1 MEVGGIAMRM
11 RSGIWIAAT
20 VLLACVVGAFSQT
33 QVQQNVPTFSVS
45 VDLVKV
51 PITVF
56 GLNGAPIQELS
67 RDDFRVYEDGQPQ
80 EIRNFNI
87 DSNPV
92 SVILLLD
99 TSGTVTKEW
108 KQIKEAAEGFSEALA
123 KGDRISVITF
133 SDEVELTMDW
143 SDDAK
148 QVHRALGK
156 VQLGLRTDL
165 YDAIFES
172 AQTQLKDID
181 GRKAII
187 LLTDF
192 LNNQSIVGYQEA
204 VQAVVQSQ
212 ASLYIVSKTMMVRE
226 AARTQ
231 RRVVILNDIYQ
242 RLFGD
247 RNYID
252 EFFDKKE
259 TQMTELA
266 EKTGGRCYF
275 PADYNQ
281 IKGVYKQ
288 VAQELRNQHYLTY
301 VSESTKPVNSYHNI
315 RIDYLQPASKLI
327 YRKGYYF
334 KPSPLFSPRESLR
347 QR

>member
-1 MEVGGIAMRM
+1 M
-11 RSGIWIAAT
+11 WITTT
-20 VLLACVVGAFSQT
+20 VLLACAIGAFSQT
-33 QVQQNVPTFSVS
+33 QVQQNVPTFSFS

-51 PITVF
+51 PVTVF
-56 GLNGAPIQELS
+56 GLNEAPLQELN
-67 RDDFRVYEDGQPQ
+67 RNDFRVYEDGQLQ
-80 EIRNFNI
+80 EIRNFSI

-99 TSGTVTKEW
+99 ASGTVTKEW
-108 KQIKEAAEGFSEALA
+108 KQLKEAAEGFSDAMA

-143 SDDAK
+143 SENLK
-148 QVHRALGK
+148 QVRKALNK
-156 VQLGLRTDL
+156 VQLGLRTNL

-172 AQTQLKDID
+172 AQTQLKDVE

-247 RNYID
+247 VNYID

-259 TQMTELA
+259 AQMTELA

-288 VAQELRNQHYLTY
+288 VAQELRNQYYLTY
-301 VSESTKPVNSYHNI
+301 VSESNKPRNSYHNI
-315 RIDYLQPASKLI
+315 RVEYLQPAGKLI

-334 KPSPLFSPRESLR
+334 KPDLIFSPRESLR

>member
-1 MEVGGIAMRM
+1 
-11 RSGIWIAAT
+11 
-20 VLLACVVGAFSQT
+20 
-33 QVQQNVPTFSVS
+33 
-45 VDLVKV
+45 
-51 PITVF
+51 
-56 GLNGAPIQELS
+56 
-67 RDDFRVYEDGQPQ
+67 
-80 EIRNFNI
+80 
-87 DSNPV
+87 
-92 SVILLLD
+92 
-99 TSGTVTKEW
+99 
-108 KQIKEAAEGFSEALA
+108 
-123 KGDRISVITF
+123 
-133 SDEVELTMDW
+133 MDW
-143 SDDAK
+143 SEDTR
-148 QVHRALGK
+148 QVRRALGK
-156 VQLGLRTDL
+156 VELGLRTNL

-172 AQTQLKDID
+172 AQTQLKDVE

-231 RRVVILNDIYQ
+231 RRVVILNEIYQ

-247 RNYID
+247 INYID

-259 TQMTELA
+259 SQMTELA

-275 PADYNQ
+275 PSDYNQ
-281 IKGVYKQ
+281 IGGVYKQ

-301 VSESTKPVNSYHNI
+301 VSESMKPLNSYHNI
-315 RIDYLQPASKLI
+315 RIEYLQPASKMI
-327 YRKGYYF
+327 YRKGYYY
-334 KPSPLFSPRESLR
+334 KPNPIFSPREGLR

>member
-1 MEVGGIAMRM
+1 MLKGSRIRIVMM
-11 RSGIWIAAT
+11 
-20 VLLACVVGAFSQT
+20 VLLACCLCIWAYPQA
-33 QVQQNVPTFSVS
+33 QDQQKVTTFSVS

-56 GLNGAPIQELS
+56 ALNGAPIQDLN
-67 RDDFRVYEDGQPQ
+67 RNDFRIYEDGEPQ
-80 EIRNFNI
+80 QIRNFNI
-87 DSNPV
+87 DTNPV
-92 SVILLLD
+92 SVVLLLD
-99 TSGTVTKEW
+99 SSGTVVKEW
-108 KQIKEAAEGFSEALA
+108 KQIKEAAEGFSGALY

-133 SDEVELTMDW
+133 SDDVQLVLDW
-143 SDDAK
+143 SEDTR
-148 QVHRALGK
+148 QVRKSLGK
-156 VQLGLRTDL
+156 VQLGLRTNL
-165 YDAIFES
+165 YDAMLEA
-172 AQTQLKDID
+172 AQDQLKNIE
-181 GRKAII
+181 GRKAIL

-204 VQAVVQSQ
+204 VQAIVQSQ

-247 RNYID
+247 GNYID
-252 EFFDKKE
+252 EFFAKKE
-259 TQMTELA
+259 VQMTDLA

-275 PADYNQ
+275 PINYNQ
-281 IKGVYKQ
+281 IKDVYKQ
-288 VAQELRNQHYLTY
+288 VAQELRNQYYLTY
-301 VSESTKPVNSYHNI
+301 VSESTKARNSFH
-315 RIDYLQPASKLI
+315 RITVEYLQPSSKLV

-334 KPSPLFSPRESLR
+334 KPDPIFSPRDGMR